1 MTAGP
6 APDPLDGAAPGALSG
21 LGAAPKVTRAQKAAA
36 AKTASVL
43 VEALPYIRRFW
54 GKVVVVKYG
63 GNALAPGSGDGTV
76 DEDAL
81 ASFAEDIVLMRSVG
95 MLPVVVHGGGPQ
107 IGELMARLGKET
119 EFRDGLRV
127 TDADTLDIARMVL
140 VGKVNRDIVS
150 AINVHGPLAVGM
162 SGEDANLITAAPS
175 HADLGFVG
183 NVSVVDPTMLQ
194 RLVAEGIIPV
204 VATIGA
210 DESGQA
216 YNINADTVAGAL
228 AEALDAEKL
237 IFLTDIEGLRVVADD
252 PATVIHQASPAVIA
266 EIVRSGGIQGGM
278 MPKVEACVRAVQAG
292 VQRAHI
298 LDGRV
303 PHALLL
309 ELFTDAG
316 VGTMV
321 MP

>member
-1 MTAGP
+1 VSAP
-6 APDPLDGAAPGALSG
+6 AAQPVP
-21 LGAAPKVTRAQKAAA
+21 PKITRAQKAAA
-36 AKTASVL
+36 EKTASVL
-43 VEALPYIRRFW
+43 VEALPYIRRFF
-54 GKVVVVKYG
+54 GKIVVVKYG
-63 GNALAPGSGDGTV
+63 GNALEGSGDGGG
-76 DEDAL
+76 DAARDAL
-81 ASFAEDIVLMRSVG
+81 ASFAQDVVLMRAVG
-95 MLPVVVHGGGPQ
+95 ILPVVVHGGGPQ
-107 IGELMARLGKET
+107 IGDLMTRLGKEA
-119 EFRDGLRV
+119 EFRNGLRV

-162 SGEDANLITAAPS
+162 SGEDANLIRAAPA
-175 HADLGFVG
+175 HAELGFVG
-183 NVSVVDPTMLQ
+183 SVSVVDPSLLQ
-194 RLVAEGIIPV
+194 HLVAEGLIPV
-204 VATIGA
+204 VATIGS

-228 AEALDAEKL
+228 AEALEAEKL
-237 IFLTDIEGLRVVADD
+237 LFLTDIEGLRVVADD
-252 PATVIHQASPAVIA
+252 PSTVLHQASLELID

-278 MPKVEACVRAVQAG
+278 MPKVEACTRAVRGG
-292 VQRAHI
+292 VSRAHI